1 MLQKFHILLIITFL
15 GCLTVPVKSYACGA
29 KSKKAEKSCCL
40 KDSSEKSNKD
50 NCCGKH
56 KMTGQNEGNSCGG
69 NCDNSTC
76 SCPSPFSTLV
86 IPDFL
91 VKFNISILYLYII
104 KWTFNVLAIFLAQ
117 MGCRFLWF
125 CCWCAAA
132 VPQCVSI
139 CYRFLIH
146 LSFKY
151 NPPQF
156 KDNSNRKK
164 IVYR

>member
-15 GCLTVPVKSYACGA
+15 GCLTVPVKSYACGT

-91 VKFNISILYLYII
+91 VKFNINTFTARNSVKSFYNQTYHSSGFGYI
-104 KWTFNVLAIFLAQ
+104 WT
-117 MGCRFLWF
+117 
-125 CCWCAAA
+125 
-132 VPQCVSI
+132 
-139 CYRFLIH
+139 
-146 LSFKY
+146 
-151 NPPQF
+151 PP
-156 KDNSNRKK
+156 N
-164 IVYR
+164 IG